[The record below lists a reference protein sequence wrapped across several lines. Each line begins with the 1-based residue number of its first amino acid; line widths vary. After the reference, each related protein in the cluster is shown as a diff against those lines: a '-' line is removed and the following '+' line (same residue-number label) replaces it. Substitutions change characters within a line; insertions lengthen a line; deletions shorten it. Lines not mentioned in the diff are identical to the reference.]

1 MEPKTYYHFNN
12 SQDVV
17 HRQTQFSLFKRVL
30 NIVFSLEFDNGFDKK
45 VMTEAFEKLYE
56 RNDCLRITMVK
67 KDKQMMQ
74 YFEDE
79 RHVGRIPEESFRT
92 PGEMDR
98 FIRCF
103 RRKPTNLYKG
113 DALRVVYAVN
123 PDGKQIIICKVSHYV
138 ADTYGIGVLVND
150 LLGVYQA
157 LVDGKE
163 LPPAPGSFET
173 LLRQDNE
180 FRGNTEAVEKDRE
193 FFKDY
198 FTVKHATRPIYCGLH
213 GNACDKWVALKAK
226 GKVSVPYVFVKC
238 DTEGFRFVLP
248 AAVTKLVKPWCEQ
261 SGIGFNTF
269 FFYTFGL
276 ACSLR
281 NDKAPRMLPL
291 ELLNCR
297 GTVAERKAAGTKVQS
312 MAVCLEVD
320 YAKSFNENIA
330 LLDAEQK
337 DLYRHTRLSYLE
349 VQALHTKVYD
359 FSMLTQMYNYTFSYI
374 PMSFPKGVRMQVH
387 SNGKGALIAYV
398 AMMHDVQSDE
408 ITVVYDIQT
417 RMISPAQLME
427 FQNTWVHVI
436 ESVVAAPE
444 KPLGEI
450 F

>member
-12 SQDVV
+12 SQDIV

-45 VMTEAFEKLYE
+45 IMTEAFEKLYE

-79 RHVGRIPEESFRT
+79 RHVGKIPEKVFRT
-92 PGEMDR
+92 PGEMDK

-113 DALRVVYAVN
+113 DALRVVYGVN
-123 PDGKQIIICKVSHYV
+123 PDGKQIILCKVSHYV

-157 LVDGKE
+157 LVEGKE
-163 LPPAPGSFET
+163 LPPVPGSFET
-173 LLRQDNE
+173 LIRQDNE

-193 FFKDY
+193 YFKEY
-198 FTVKHATRPIYCGLH
+198 FTVKHAVRPIYCGLH
-213 GNACDKWVALKAK
+213 GNACDKWVALKSK

-248 AAVTKLVKPWCEQ
+248 AAVTKLVKPWCEKT
-261 SGIGFNTF
+261 GIGFNTF
-269 FFYTFGL
+269 FFYTFGI

-349 VQALHTKVYD
+349 VQALHTKVYN
-359 FSMLTQMYNYTFSYI
+359 FSMLSQMYNYTFSYI
-374 PMSFPKGVRMQVH
+374 PMSFPKGVHMQVH

-398 AMMHDVQSDE
+398 AMMHDVVSDE
-408 ITVVYDIQT
+408 INVVYDIQT

-427 FQNTWVHVI
+427 FQNTWVQVI
-436 ESVVAAPE
+436 QAVVAEPD
-444 KPLGEI
+444 KPLGEV